1 EDNDLNPRCPRVQL
15 SEDEVRNFLKPWSKA
30 LVVKVME
37 KSFTF
42 NIVKRRLEAIWAR
55 AGTIQVFDVANSFF
69 LVKFS
74 DLDDYHRSAFES
86 PWKIFDYYFAISR
99 WTPDFNE
106 EPIKSVLT
114 WVRLP
119 KLPIHYFNRLAVTH
133 IGNYI
138 GKTVR
143 LDLATSQ
150 GARACSA
157 HVCVEVDLSKPLLG
171 KYMIDDRT
179 FCVEYESLE
188 DICYTCGYYGNKL
201 DTCLTNK
208 PQAEANVEEST
219 ASQTT
224 VTQEEEDDT
233 GQWMTISRRQK
244 RKPNKGAQSTKEPI
258 SYGSTFNVLQVDA
271 TDASAPPKPTN
282 NRSENKTM
290 DEIIAEHADKL
301 QRILKRLDWKVRKM
315 SRLILLKFSLLVD
328 R

>member
-1 EDNDLNPRCPRVQL
+1 
-15 SEDEVRNFLKPWSKA
+15 
-30 LVVKVME
+30 ME

-42 NIVKRRLEAIWAR
+42 NTVKRRLEAIWAR

-86 PWKIFDYYFAISR
+86 PWKISV
-99 WTPDFNE
+99 TP
-106 EPIKSVLT
+106 
-114 WVRLP
+114 
-119 KLPIHYFNRLAVTH
+119 